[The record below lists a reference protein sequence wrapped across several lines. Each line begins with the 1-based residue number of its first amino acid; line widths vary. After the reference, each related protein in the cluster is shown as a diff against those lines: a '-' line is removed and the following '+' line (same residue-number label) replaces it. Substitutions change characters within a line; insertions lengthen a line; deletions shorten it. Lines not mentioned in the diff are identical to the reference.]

1 MLPLDHDRSVLRYGR
16 AMSEFAFPFP
26 ALVCDTGGTNVRF
39 ALVSEPGVRLS
50 DIVHLRTGDYPGLP
64 EAIEAAVPKLGA
76 RPRSMIACG
85 AGPVVGR
92 TLKLTNAPWVMD
104 GPEAARRTGL
114 KQGLLLNDFEAQA
127 LSLPTIPEG
136 WERRIGPLQFGA
148 EGPQVILGPGTGLGV
163 AALVEAEGRF
173 TPVSSEACHIDFGPI
188 HPEEFALWP
197 HLERAHGRITSE
209 SVISGAGLA
218 RVHRARMMAK
228 GAPDPCVGPSAVTRA
243 ASANPKGEEAA
254 SLRLYW
260 RIVARFAGDM
270 AVTFVATGGL
280 TLSGGVLPRVVDF
293 LDEAAF
299 RQAFESKAPVDG
311 LAKRIPTR
319 LVTREDAVLVGM
331 AAIASTP
338 DRYGVDY
345 ASRAWV

>member
-1 MLPLDHDRSVLRYGR
+1 MTN
-16 AMSEFAFPFP
+16 FTFPFP

-39 ALVSEPGVRLS
+39 ALINEPGGRLS
-50 DIVHLRTGDYPGLP
+50 DIVHLHTGDYSGLA
-64 EAIEAAVPKLGA
+64 EAIEAAVPKLGT
-76 RPRSMIACG
+76 RPHSMIACG
-85 AGPVVGR
+85 AGPVNGR

-114 KQGLLLNDFEAQA
+114 SQGLLLNDFEAQA

-136 WERRIGPLQFGA
+136 WERRIGPLKFGP
-148 EGPQVILGPGTGLGV
+148 EGPQVILGPGTGLGI
-163 AALVEAEGRF
+163 AALVEADGRF

-188 HPEEFALWP
+188 RPEEFEIWP

-228 GAPDPCVGPSAVTRA
+228 GAPDPHVDPPAVTTA
-243 ASANPKGEEAA
+243 AATDPKGEEAT

-260 RIVARFAGDM
+260 HIVARFAGDM

-299 RQAFESKAPVDG
+299 REAFEAKAPVDG

-338 DRYGVDY
+338 DRYGIDY
-345 ASRAWV
+345 GSRAWV

>member
-1 MLPLDHDRSVLRYGR
+1 MT
-16 AMSEFAFPFP
+16 EFTFPFP

-39 ALVSEPGVRLS
+39 ALVSEPGASLS
-50 DIVHLRTGDYPGLP
+50 DIVHLRTGDYPGLA

-76 RPRSMIACG
+76 RPRSTIACG

-92 TLKLTNAPWVMD
+92 TLKLTNAPWTMD

-114 KQGLLLNDFEAQA
+114 AQGLLLNDFEAQA
-127 LSLPTIPEG
+127 LSLPTIPES
-136 WERRIGPLQFGA
+136 WERRIGPLQFGSD
-148 EGPQVILGPGTGLGV
+148 GPQVILGPGTGLGV
-163 AALVEAEGRF
+163 AALVEADGRF
-173 TPVSSEACHIDFGPI
+173 NPVSSEACHIDFGPVRA
-188 HPEEFALWP
+188 EEFELWP

-218 RVHRARMMAK
+218 RVHRARVMAS
-228 GAPDPCVGPSAVTRA
+228 GAPDPHVEPQAVTA
-243 ASANPKGEEAA
+243 AALADQDSEEAK

-260 RIVARFAGDM
+260 GIVARFAGDM
-270 AVTFVATGGL
+270 AVTFLATGGV
-280 TLSGGVLPRVVDF
+280 TLSGGVLPRIVDL
-293 LDEAAF
+293 LDEASF
-299 RQAFESKAPVDG
+299 RRAFEDKAPVDG

-338 DRYGVDY
+338 SRYAIDY
-345 ASRAWV
+345 GSRAWV

>member
-1 MLPLDHDRSVLRYGR
+1 MT
-16 AMSEFAFPFP
+16 AFAFPFP

-39 ALVSEPGVRLS
+39 ALVGEPGARLS
-50 DIVHLRTGDYPGLP
+50 DIVHLHTGDYPGLA

-76 RPRSMIACG
+76 RPRSAIACG

-114 KQGLLLNDFEAQA
+114 SQGLLLNDFEAQA
-127 LSLPTIPEG
+127 LSLPTIPEV
-136 WERRIGPLQFGA
+136 WERRIGPLRFGA

-163 AALVEAEGRF
+163 AALVEADGRF
-173 TPVSSEACHIDFGPI
+173 TPVSSEACHIDFGPVT
-188 HPEEFALWP
+188 PEEFALWP
-197 HLERAHGRITSE
+197 HLERAHGRVTSE

-218 RVHRARMMAK
+218 RVHRARRMTQGLA
-228 GAPDPCVGPSAVTRA
+228 DPHVEPPAVTA
-243 ASANPKGEEAA
+243 AALADPEGEEAV

-260 RIVARFAGDM
+260 HIVARFAGDM
-270 AVTFVATGGL
+270 AVTFVATGGV

-331 AAIASTP
+331 AAIASAP

-345 ASRAWV
+345 GSRAWV

>member
-1 MLPLDHDRSVLRYGR
+1 MT
-16 AMSEFAFPFP
+16 EFTFPFP

-39 ALVSEPGVRLS
+39 ALVSEPGARLG
-50 DIVHLRTGDYPGLP
+50 DIVHLRTGDYPGLA
-64 EAIEAAVPKLGA
+64 EAIEAGVAKLGV
-76 RPRSMIACG
+76 RPHSAIACG

-127 LSLPTIPEG
+127 LSLPTIPAA
-136 WERRIGPLQFGA
+136 WEQSIGPLKFGP

-163 AALVEAEGRF
+163 AALVEADGRF

-188 HPEEFALWP
+188 SAEEYALWP

-228 GAPDPCVGPSAVTRA
+228 GAPDPHVQPPAVTA
-243 ASANPKGEEAA
+243 AAAARPNGEEAA

-260 RIVARFAGDM
+260 HIVARFAGDM
-270 AVTFVATGGL
+270 AVTFVATGGV
-280 TLSGGVLPRVVDF
+280 TLSGGVLPRVVNF

-299 RQAFESKAPVDG
+299 REAFEAKAPVDG

-338 DRYGVDY
+338 DRYSVDY
-345 ASRAWV
+345 GSRRWV

>member
-1 MLPLDHDRSVLRYGR
+1 MTN
-16 AMSEFAFPFP
+16 FTFPFP

-39 ALVSEPGVRLS
+39 ALVSEPGAPLS
-50 DIVHLRTGDYPGLP
+50 PIVHLQTGDYPGLA
-64 EAIEAAVPKLGA
+64 EASEAAATKLGTP
-76 RPRSMIACG
+76 PRSMIACG

-114 KQGLLLNDFEAQA
+114 SQGLLLNDFEAQA

-136 WERRIGPLQFGA
+136 WDRRIGPLKFGP
-148 EGPQVILGPGTGLGV
+148 EGPQVILGPGTGLGI
-163 AALVEAEGRF
+163 AALVEADGRF
-173 TPVSSEACHIDFGPI
+173 TPVSSEACHIDFGPVQ
-188 HPEEFALWP
+188 PEEFEIWP

-218 RVHRARMMAK
+218 RVHRACMMAK
-228 GAPDPCVGPSAVTRA
+228 GAPDPRVDPPTVTTA
-243 ASANPKGEEAA
+243 AAANPKGEEAT

-260 RIVARFAGDM
+260 NIVARFAGDI
-270 AVTFVATGGL
+270 AVTFVATGGV

-299 RQAFESKAPVDG
+299 RHAFEAKAPVDE
-311 LAKRIPTR
+311 LVKRIPTR

-338 DRYGVDY
+338 DRYGIDY

>member
-1 MLPLDHDRSVLRYGR
+1 MT
-16 AMSEFAFPFP
+16 AFAFPFP

-39 ALVSEPGVRLS
+39 ALVGEPGARLS
-50 DIVHLRTGDYPGLP
+50 DIVHLHTGDYPGLA

-76 RPRSMIACG
+76 RPRSTIACG

-114 KQGLLLNDFEAQA
+114 SQGLLLNDFEAQA
-127 LSLPTIPEG
+127 LSLPTIPEV
-136 WERRIGPLQFGA
+136 WERRIGPLRFGA

-163 AALVEAEGRF
+163 AALVEADGRF
-173 TPVSSEACHIDFGPI
+173 TPVSSEACHIDFGPVT
-188 HPEEFALWP
+188 PEEFALWP
-197 HLERAHGRITSE
+197 HLERAHGRVTSE

-218 RVHRARMMAK
+218 RVHRARRMTQGLA
-228 GAPDPCVGPSAVTRA
+228 DPHVEPPAVTA
-243 ASANPKGEEAA
+243 AALADPEGEEAM

-260 RIVARFAGDM
+260 HIVARFAGDM
-270 AVTFVATGGL
+270 AVTFVATGGV

-331 AAIASTP
+331 AAIASAP

-345 ASRAWV
+345 GSRAWV

>member
-1 MLPLDHDRSVLRYGR
+1 
-16 AMSEFAFPFP
+16 MSEFAFPFP

-39 ALVSEPGVRLS
+39 ALVSEPGARLS
-50 DIVHLRTGDYPGLP
+50 EVVHLRTGDYPGLA
-64 EAIEAAVPKLGA
+64 EAIEAAVLKVGA
-76 RPRSMIACG
+76 RPSSVIACG

-92 TLKLTNAPWVMD
+92 TLKLTNAPWTMD
-104 GPEAARRTGL
+104 GPQAARRAGL

-136 WERRIGPLQFGA
+136 WERRIGPLNFGS
-148 EGPQVILGPGTGLGV
+148 EGPQVIVGPGTGLGV
-163 AALVEAEGRF
+163 AALVEADGRF
-173 TPVSSEACHIDFGPI
+173 TPVSSEACHIDFGPVY
-188 HPEEFALWP
+188 PEEFELWP

-228 GAPDPCVGPSAVTRA
+228 GAPDPHVGPPAVTA
-243 ASANPKGEEAA
+243 AALANPNGEEAA

-260 RIVARFAGDM
+260 HIVARFAGDM

-280 TLSGGVLPRVVDF
+280 TLSGGVLPRVVKF

-299 RQAFESKAPVDG
+299 RRTFEAKAPVDR

>member
-1 MLPLDHDRSVLRYGR
+1 MT
-16 AMSEFAFPFP
+16 AFAFPFP

-39 ALVSEPGVRLS
+39 ALVGEPGARLS
-50 DIVHLRTGDYPGLP
+50 DIVHLHTGDYPGLA

-76 RPRSMIACG
+76 RPRSTIACG

-114 KQGLLLNDFEAQA
+114 SQGLLLNDFEAQA
-127 LSLPTIPEG
+127 LSLPTIPEV
-136 WERRIGPLQFGA
+136 WERRIGPLRFGA

-163 AALVEAEGRF
+163 AALVEADGRF
-173 TPVSSEACHIDFGPI
+173 TPVSSEACHIDFGPVT
-188 HPEEFALWP
+188 PEEFALWP
-197 HLERAHGRITSE
+197 HLERAHGRVTSE

-218 RVHRARMMAK
+218 RVHRARRMTQGLA
-228 GAPDPCVGPSAVTRA
+228 DPHVEPPAVTA
-243 ASANPKGEEAA
+243 AALADPEGEEAV

-260 RIVARFAGDM
+260 HIVARFAGDM
-270 AVTFVATGGL
+270 AVTFVATGGV

-331 AAIASTP
+331 AAIASAP

-345 ASRAWV
+345 GSRAWV

>member
-1 MLPLDHDRSVLRYGR
+1 MTGFR
-16 AMSEFAFPFP
+16 FPFP

-39 ALVSEPGVRLS
+39 ALVSEARAPLS
-50 DIVHLRTGDYPGLP
+50 EIVHLRTGDYPGLAD
-64 EAIEAAVPKLGA
+64 AIEAAVPKLGT

-136 WERRIGPLQFGA
+136 WERRIGPLGFGSA
-148 EGPQVILGPGTGLGV
+148 GPQVILGPGTGLGV
-163 AALVEAEGRF
+163 AALVEADGRF

-188 HPEEFALWP
+188 SADEYELWP

-228 GAPDPCVGPSAVTRA
+228 GAPDPHVEPPAVTA
-243 ASANPKGEEAA
+243 AAAADPKSEEAG

-260 RIVARFAGDM
+260 RIVARFAGDT
-270 AVTFVATGGL
+270 AVTFVATGGV

-293 LDEAAF
+293 LDEAVF
-299 RQAFESKAPVDG
+299 RHAFEAKAPVDG

-338 DRYGVDY
+338 DRYAIDY
-345 ASRAWV
+345 ESRAWV

>member
-1 MLPLDHDRSVLRYGR
+1 MT
-16 AMSEFAFPFP
+16 AFAFPFP

-39 ALVSEPGVRLS
+39 ALVGEPGARLS
-50 DIVHLRTGDYPGLP
+50 DIVHLHTGDYPGLA

-76 RPRSMIACG
+76 RPRSAIACG

-114 KQGLLLNDFEAQA
+114 SQGLLLNDFEAQA
-127 LSLPTIPEG
+127 LSLPTIPEV
-136 WERRIGPLQFGA
+136 WERRIGPLRFGA

-163 AALVEAEGRF
+163 AALVEADGRF
-173 TPVSSEACHIDFGPI
+173 TPVSSEACHIDFGPVT
-188 HPEEFALWP
+188 PEEFALWP
-197 HLERAHGRITSE
+197 HLERAHGRVTSE
-209 SVISGAGLA
+209 SVLSGAGLA
-218 RVHRARMMAK
+218 RVHRARRMTQGLA
-228 GAPDPCVGPSAVTRA
+228 DPHVEPPAVTA
-243 ASANPKGEEAA
+243 AALADPEGEEAV

-260 RIVARFAGDM
+260 HIVARFAGDM
-270 AVTFVATGGL
+270 AVTFVATGGV

-331 AAIASTP
+331 AAIASAP

-345 ASRAWV
+345 GSRAWV

>member
-1 MLPLDHDRSVLRYGR
+1 MT
-16 AMSEFAFPFP
+16 AFAFPFP

-39 ALVSEPGVRLS
+39 ALVGEPGARLS
-50 DIVHLRTGDYPGLP
+50 DIVHLHTGDYPGLA

-76 RPRSMIACG
+76 RPRSAIACG

-114 KQGLLLNDFEAQA
+114 SQGLLLNDFEAQA
-127 LSLPTIPEG
+127 LSLPTIPQV
-136 WERRIGPLQFGA
+136 WERRIGPLRFGA

-163 AALVEAEGRF
+163 AALVEADGRF
-173 TPVSSEACHIDFGPI
+173 TPVSSEACHIDFGPVT
-188 HPEEFALWP
+188 PEEFALWP
-197 HLERAHGRITSE
+197 HLERAHGRVTSE
-209 SVISGAGLA
+209 SVLSGAGLA
-218 RVHRARMMAK
+218 RVHRARRMTQGLA
-228 GAPDPCVGPSAVTRA
+228 DPHVEPPAVTA
-243 ASANPKGEEAA
+243 AALADPEGEEAV

-260 RIVARFAGDM
+260 HIVARFAGDM
-270 AVTFVATGGL
+270 AVTFVATGGV
-280 TLSGGVLPRVVDF
+280 TLSGGVLPRVVAF

-331 AAIASTP
+331 AAIASAP

-345 ASRAWV
+345 GSRAWV

>member
-1 MLPLDHDRSVLRYGR
+1 MTN
-16 AMSEFAFPFP
+16 FTFPFP

-39 ALVSEPGVRLS
+39 ALLSEPGGRLS
-50 DIVHLRTGDYPGLP
+50 DIVHLHTADYPGLA
-64 EAIEAAVPKLGA
+64 EAIEAAVPKLGT

-85 AGPVVGR
+85 AGPVNGR

-114 KQGLLLNDFEAQA
+114 SQGLLLNDFEAQA

-136 WERRIGPLQFGA
+136 WERRIGPRKFGP
-148 EGPQVILGPGTGLGV
+148 EGPQVILGPGTGLGI
-163 AALVEAEGRF
+163 AALVEADGRF
-173 TPVSSEACHIDFGPI
+173 TPVSSEACHIDFGPVR
-188 HPEEFALWP
+188 PEEFEIWP

-218 RVHRARMMAK
+218 RV
-228 GAPDPCVGPSAVTRA
+228 
-243 ASANPKGEEAA
+243 
-254 SLRLYW
+254 
-260 RIVARFAGDM
+260 
-270 AVTFVATGGL
+270 ATGGL
-280 TLSGGVLPRVVDF
+280 TLSGGVLPRIVNF

-299 RQAFESKAPVDG
+299 REAFEAKAPVDG
-311 LAKRIPTR
+311 LAQRIPTR

-338 DRYGVDY
+338 SRYGIDY
-345 ASRAWV
+345 GSRAWI

>member
-1 MLPLDHDRSVLRYGR
+1 MTQFV
-16 AMSEFAFPFP
+16 FPFP

-39 ALVSEPGVRLS
+39 ALVGEPGGPLS
-50 DIVHLRTGDYPGLP
+50 DIVHLHTGDYPGLA
-64 EAIEAAVPKLGA
+64 EAIEAAVPKLGV
-76 RPRSMIACG
+76 RPRSVIACG

-104 GPEAARRTGL
+104 GPGAARRTGL
-114 KQGLLLNDFEAQA
+114 AQGLLLNDFEAQA
-127 LSLPTIPEG
+127 LSLPTIPDV
-136 WERRIGPLQFGA
+136 WERRIGSLKFGA

-163 AALVEAEGRF
+163 AALVEADGRF
-173 TPVSSEACHIDFGPI
+173 TPVSSEACHIDFGPVGQ
-188 HPEEFALWP
+188 EEFELWP

-228 GAPDPCVGPSAVTRA
+228 GAPDPHVDPPAVTA
-243 ASANPKGEEAA
+243 AALADHKGEEAA

-260 RIVARFAGDM
+260 HIVARFAGDM

-293 LDEAAF
+293 LDEASF
-299 RQAFESKAPVDG
+299 RRAFENKAPVDR

-345 ASRAWV
+345 GSRAWV